1 MNKELSDWLQ
11 NIANLLAIIV
21 AIVPTWNL
29 LKTFYFRVCKK
40 EKFKTN
46 HSTSNTIENYDDHS
60 FNQVINIEN
69 NTFGYPKYSLIN
81 ASMDEIEYENYKQKS
96 LWIWNSVVTIM
107 IIIFLSFFIPN
118 FISNIKTFDL
128 NDLPLFT
135 TNLYFTFQ
143 NASQNTFN
151 TLFFAQ
157 IFFSVLVVIKM
168 VLNPN
173 VLYRKINIFVYTLS
187 AIAVIYLYFSFA
199 RINIEPLSLN
209 NLVYTQNYSWQ
220 SSIKSLLNTYAVLVM
235 FLQIFYPTLII
246 DNAIK
251 TLWIGEVHFK
261 LLKKQ
266 NRIYFGKLFQIISP
280 ILLLIFWYIIKK
292 FAL

>member
-220 SSIKSLLNTYAVLVM
+220 SSIKSLLNTYAGLVM

-280 ILLLIFWYIIKK
+280 ILLLIFRYIIKK